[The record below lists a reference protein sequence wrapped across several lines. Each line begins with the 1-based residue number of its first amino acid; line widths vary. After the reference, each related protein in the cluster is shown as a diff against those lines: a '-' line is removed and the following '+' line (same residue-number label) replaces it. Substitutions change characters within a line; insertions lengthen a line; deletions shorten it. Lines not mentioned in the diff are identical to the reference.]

1 MVIHICH
8 YMHHSL
14 SKKQDTVGVLA
25 PNSLVASSLEPF
37 SFDSVSTPCRVNQS
51 RYLKALYLFVHHTLS
66 NENTVCISKYLKAFG
81 DSLSS
86 DPVHA
91 FMPGHPLILYLCGLM
106 LFKPQSNN
114 L

>member
-91 FMPGHPLILYLCGLM
+91 FMPGHPLLSVWTDAI
-106 LFKPQSNN
+106 
-114 L
+114 